1 MKKMFKSSVILFLI
15 AVSGYYAKAQD
26 NKNVSVKSFN
36 SITVSS
42 GIDLYLTQGGSESLN
57 IKADAELL
65 KNIVVEQN
73 GGNLT
78 IKIKDGIN
86 WSGLFKNQ
94 VIKAYVH
101 YKTLNALTASGGSDV
116 FTENQMKVDKL
127 AVRSSGGSDVKLN
140 LVCNDLSLQSSGGSD
155 VDLKGKAENLSIQA
169 SGGSDIDA
177 YEFAAEYA
185 KVSASGGSDVNISV
199 NKGLEAGASGGADV
213 YFKGNASLKK
223 TSSSKSG
230 EVKRVN

>member
-1 MKKMFKSSVILFLI
+1 MRTITKSSAFLFLI
-15 AVSGYYAKAQD
+15 AISSYFAKAQD
-26 NKNVSVKSFN
+26 NKNVAVKSFN

-57 IKADAELL
+57 IKADAEVL

-78 IKIKDGIN
+78 IKMKDGIS
-86 WSGLFKNQ
+86 WGGLFKNQ

-101 YKTLNALTASGGSDV
+101 YKNLNALTASGGSDV
-116 FTENQMKVDKL
+116 FTEGTMKADKISI
-127 AVRSSGGSDVKLN
+127 RSSGGSDIKLN
-140 LVCNDLSLQSSGGSD
+140 LVCNDLTLQSSGGSD

-177 YEFAAEYA
+177 YEFIAEYA
-185 KVSASGGSDVNISV
+185 KVTASGGSDVNISV

-213 YFKGNASLKK
+213 HFKGNASLKK